1 MRASM
6 LLAIAL
12 SLLVGACAGPP
23 DQRQYTL
30 QGQVL
35 SVAADRREANIKH
48 EEIKGLMPAMT
59 MPYKAAEGQQ
69 FENVAAGDL
78 VTATLVV
85 VSNGAYLKDVK
96 KVGEA
101 PLETAPQ
108 AAPSASS
115 GFELLSPG
123 EVVPN
128 TRFVDQDG
136 KTRDLASFRNSTLV
150 VTFIYTRCPIPTFC
164 PLMDRHFAAIQTKL
178 KTEPALRHV
187 QLVSVSF
194 DPIADTPPVLK
205 KHAAA
210 LGADPKFWTFLTGQ
224 RDEIDKFAARF
235 GVAVTREMN
244 DPLDISHNLR
254 TAIVDAK
261 GAFVKA
267 YSGNEWTPD
276 QVLADL
282 RHIAAT
288 D

>member
-1 MRASM
+1 
-6 LLAIAL
+6 
-12 SLLVGACAGPP
+12 
-23 DQRQYTL
+23 
-30 QGQVL
+30 
-35 SVAADRREANIKH
+35 
-48 EEIKGLMPAMT
+48 
-59 MPYKAAEGQQ
+59 
-69 FENVAAGDL
+69 
-78 VTATLVV
+78 
-85 VSNGAYLKDVK
+85 
-96 KVGEA
+96 
-101 PLETAPQ
+101 
-108 AAPSASS
+108 
-115 GFELLSPG
+115 
-123 EVVPN
+123 
-128 TRFVDQDG
+128 
-136 KTRDLASFRNSTLV
+136 
-150 VTFIYTRCPIPTFC
+150 
-164 PLMDRHFAAIQTKL
+164 MDRHFAAIQTKL

>member
-1 MRASM
+1 VA
-6 LLAIAL
+6 A
-12 SLLVGACAGPP
+12 PP
-23 DQRQYTL
+23 VAEER
-30 QGQVL
+30 L

-101 PLETAPQ
+101 PLEKAPQ

>member
-1 MRASM
+1 MRA
-6 LLAIAL
+6 LALFPMVFVVLAA
-12 SLLVGACAGPP
+12 ACAGGE

-48 EEIKGLMPAMT
+48 EEIPGFMPAMT
-59 MPYKAAEGQQ
+59 MQYKASDTRQ
-69 FENVAAGDL
+69 FEQLAAGDL
-78 VTATLVV
+78 ITATLVV
-85 VSNGAYLKDVK
+85 VSNDAYLKDVK

-101 PLETAPQ
+101 PIEKAPQ

-128 TRFVDQDG
+128 ARFVDQDG
-136 KTRDLASFRNSTLV
+136 KTRDLASFRDSTLV

-164 PLMDRHFAAIQTKL
+164 PLMDRHFVAIQNKL
-178 KTEPALRHV
+178 KTEPALRRV

-205 KHAAA
+205 KHAAT
-210 LGADPKFWTFLTGQ
+210 LGADPKYWTFLTGQ
-224 RDEIDKFAARF
+224 RDEIDRFAARF
-235 GVAVTREMN
+235 GVTVTRETTA
-244 DPLDISHNLR
+244 PLEISHNLR

-261 GAFVKA
+261 GALVKA

-276 QVLADL
+276 QLLADL
-282 RHIAAT
+282 RHVAAT

>member
-48 EEIKGLMPAMT
+48 EEIKGFMPAMT

-78 VTATLVV
+78 ITATLVV

-101 PLETAPQ
+101 PLEKAPQ

-115 GFELLSPG
+115 GFELLGPG
-123 EVVPN
+123 ELVPN
-128 TRFVDQDG
+128 TQFVDQDG
-136 KTRDLASFRNSTLV
+136 RTRDFASFRGSTLV
-150 VTFIYTRCPIPTFC
+150 LTFIYTRCPIPTFC
-164 PLMDRHFAAIQTKL
+164 PLMDRQFAAIQTRL

-205 KHAAA
+205 KHASA
-210 LGADPKFWTFLTGQ
+210 LGADPKSWTFLTGQ

-244 DPLDISHNLR
+244 DPLDITHNLR

-267 YSGNEWTPD
+267 YTGNEWTPD
-276 QVLADL
+276 QVLTDL

>member
-48 EEIKGLMPAMT
+48 EEIKGFMPAMT

-78 VTATLVV
+78 ITATLVV

-101 PLETAPQ
+101 PLEKAPQ

-115 GFELLSPG
+115 GFELLNPG

-128 TRFVDQDG
+128 AQFVDQDG
-136 KTRDLASFRNSTLV
+136 KTRDLASFRSSTLV

-164 PLMDRHFAAIQTKL
+164 PLMDRHFVAIQSKI
-178 KTEPALRHV
+178 KAEPTLRNVH
-187 QLVSVSF
+187 LVSVSF
-194 DPIADTPPVLK
+194 DPLADTPPVLK
-205 KHAAA
+205 KHAAT
-210 LGADPKFWTFLTGQ
+210 LGADPKYWTFLTGQ
-224 RDEIDKFAARF
+224 RDEIDKFASRF

-244 DPLDISHNLR
+244 DPLNITHNLR

-261 GAFVKA
+261 GALVKT
-267 YSGNEWTPD
+267 YTGNEWTPD

-282 RHIAAT
+282 RQVAAT

>member
-1 MRASM
+1 MRAWILPAFAM
-6 LLAIAL
+6 
-12 SLLVGACAGPP
+12 SLLIGACAGT

-35 SVAADRREANIKH
+35 SVAADGLEANIKH
-48 EEIKGLMPAMT
+48 EEIKGFMPAMT
-59 MPYKAAEGQQ
+59 MPYKAADGQR
-69 FENVAAGDL
+69 FENVVPGDL

-85 VSNGAYLKDVK
+85 VTNGAYLKDVK

-101 PLETAPQ
+101 PLEKATPT
-108 AAPSASS
+108 APSASS

-128 TRFVDQDG
+128 ARFVDQDG
-136 KTRDLASFRNSTLV
+136 RTRDLESFRDSTLV

-164 PLMDRHFAAIQTKL
+164 PLMDRHFVAIQNKL
-178 KTEPALRHV
+178 RAEPALRHV

-205 KHAAA
+205 KHAAT
-210 LGADPKFWTFLTGQ
+210 LGADPKYWTFLTGQ

-235 GVAVTREMN
+235 GVAVSREMN
-244 DPLDISHNLR
+244 DPLDITHNLR

-261 GAFVKA
+261 GALVKA
-267 YSGNEWTPD
+267 YTGNEWTPD

>member
-1 MRASM
+1 MRALILSP
-6 LLAIAL
+6 LAL
-12 SLLVGACAGPP
+12 SLLVGACGGGA

-35 SVAADRREANIKH
+35 SVAADRLEASIKH
-48 EEIKGLMPAMT
+48 EEIKGFMPAMT
-59 MPYKAAEGQQ
+59 MPYKAADARQ
-69 FENVAAGDL
+69 FEHLTAGDL
-78 VTATLVV
+78 ITATLVV

-101 PLETAPQ
+101 PLEKAPQ
-108 AAPSASS
+108 AVPSASS
-115 GFELLSPG
+115 GFELLKPG

-128 TRFVDQDG
+128 TQFVDQDG
-136 KTRDLASFRNSTLV
+136 KTRDLASFRPSTLV
-150 VTFIYTRCPIPTFC
+150 VTFIYTRCPLPTFC
-164 PLMDRHFAAIQTKL
+164 PLMDRHFVAIQDKL
-178 KTEPALRHV
+178 KTDPGLRHV

-205 KHAAA
+205 KHAAT
-210 LGADPKFWTFLTGQ
+210 LGADPKYWTFLTGQ

-235 GVAVTREMN
+235 GVVVTRDMK
-244 DPLDISHNLR
+244 DPLDIAHNLR

-261 GAFVKA
+261 GALVKA
-267 YSGNEWTPD
+267 YTGNEWTPD

-282 RHIAAT
+282 RQVAAT

>member
-1 MRASM
+1 M
-6 LLAIAL
+6 LPAIAL

-48 EEIKGLMPAMT
+48 EEIKGFMPAMT

-78 VTATLVV
+78 MTATLVV

-101 PLETAPQ
+101 PLEKAPQ

-128 TRFVDQDG
+128 TQFVDQDG

-164 PLMDRHFAAIQTKL
+164 PLMDRHFAAIQTRL

-224 RDEIDKFAARF
+224 RDAIDKFAARF